1 MKMIRLFV
9 LLAVVFSVGQTVAQS
24 TVTTTPMRFNIVKE
38 AVSPMLEI
46 VPSSVTFV
54 DSNHNGVID
63 ANEVC
68 YLRFL
73 VKNSGKGNGEGCRTL
88 VEATGATDG
97 VVIKEVFLP
106 TISKGQEIEVRVPI
120 EANGQ
125 TKTGE
130 IALKIKVTDP
140 NGFETKDVQYRIG
153 TRK

>member
-1 MKMIRLFV
+1 MKKIRLLV
-9 LLAVVFSVGQTVAQS
+9 LLAVVFSVGQTEAQS
-24 TVTTTPMRFNIVKE
+24 TVTTAPMRFNIVKE
-38 AVSPMLEI
+38 AVLPMLEI

-73 VKNSGKGNGEGCRTL
+73 VKNSGKGNGEGCRTI

-97 VVIKEVFLP
+97 IVIKEAFLP
-106 TISKGQEIEVRVPI
+106 TLSEGQEIEVRVPI

-125 TKTGE
+125 IETGE
-130 IALKIKVTDP
+130 IALKIKVSDP
-140 NGFETKDVQYRIG
+140 NGFDTKEVQCRIG
-153 TRK
+153 TSK